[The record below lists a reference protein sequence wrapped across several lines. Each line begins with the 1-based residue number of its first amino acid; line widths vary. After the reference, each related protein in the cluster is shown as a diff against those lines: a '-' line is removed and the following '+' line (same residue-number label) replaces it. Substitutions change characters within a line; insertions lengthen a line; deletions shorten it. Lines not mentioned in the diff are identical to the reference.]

1 MTITRQML
9 DTTYVCW
16 FRNKRNTEK
25 AKQEILKR
33 FSEEPDDIHH
43 WTPDL
48 LARGT
53 QQPLWPLW
61 LCSVTVWLK
70 VRAYVAVGPEFTHCR
85 LPHYPCKNM
94 PHI

>member
-33 FSEEPDDIHH
+33 FSEELFHHKRRRDIS
-43 WTPDL
+43 
-48 LARGT
+48 ARGE
-53 QQPLWPLW
+53 PLASEPAVSGGLGFGEDE
-61 LCSVTVWLK
+61 
-70 VRAYVAVGPEFTHCR
+70 RAVGQRIEVLCR
-85 LPHYPCKNM
+85 VGVCG
-94 PHI
+94 IDFR